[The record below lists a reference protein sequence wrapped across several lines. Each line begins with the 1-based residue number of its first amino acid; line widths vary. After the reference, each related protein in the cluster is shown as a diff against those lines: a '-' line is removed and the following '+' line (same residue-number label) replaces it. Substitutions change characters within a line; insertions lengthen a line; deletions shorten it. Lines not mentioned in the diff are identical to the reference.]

1 MDVAP
6 SGTPSK
12 EWVVLV
18 KEFPDRFMLGTDK
31 VGHFDGYDEAIS
43 KYYVFLDAL
52 SPKTARLVAR
62 ENFLRLLP
70 QRVRE
75 RLIDD

>member
-1 MDVAP
+1 MVRLDLEPIIVIEK
-6 SGTPSK
+6 GDT
-12 EWVVLV
+12 ETQL
-18 KEFPDRFMLGTDK
+18 DD
-31 VGHFDGYDEAIS
+31 YDEAIS

-52 SPKTARLVAR
+52 SPKTAWLVAR

-75 RLIDD
+75 RLIEDY

>member
-1 MDVAP
+1 MVRLDLEPIIVTEK
-6 SGTPSK
+6 GDIETQ
-12 EWVVLV
+12 L
-18 KEFPDRFMLGTDK
+18 DD
-31 VGHFDGYDEAIS
+31 YDEAIS

-52 SPKTARLVAR
+52 PPKTARLVAR

-75 RLIDD
+75 RLIEDY